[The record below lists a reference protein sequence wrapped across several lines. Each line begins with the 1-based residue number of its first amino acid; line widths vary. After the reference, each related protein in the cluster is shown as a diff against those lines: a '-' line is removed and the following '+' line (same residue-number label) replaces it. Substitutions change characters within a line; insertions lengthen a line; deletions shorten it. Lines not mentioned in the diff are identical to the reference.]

1 MTSQT
6 PPDLVELVRNRTMS
20 PEMAATLAI
29 AAEQRRSLLMVAIP
43 RMAGKTTTMKATLA
57 YAPAGTAMH
66 QLSAEHGEDLGIPNA
81 PDGGYLLM
89 SEVSQA
95 PMLDYLWGEPVRRVF
110 AAASRGFPLAT
121 ALHAPGLDE
130 AIEVIA
136 GANGVPDEHASVLDL
151 VVYIRSLGEWQDPT
165 RRAVAEIH
173 ELDRVVDGRPR
184 ATLLHRWL
192 EEPDEFEFVEPP
204 RHLGD
209 PTTLEARAAELRREA
224 AERTG

>member
-1 MTSQT
+1 MTSPP
-6 PPDLVELVRNRTMS
+6 PPDLVELVRNRTLS
-20 PEMAATLAI
+20 PEMAATLAV

-57 YAPAGTAMH
+57 YAPEGTAMH
-66 QLSAEHGEDLGIPNA
+66 QLSAEHGETLGIPEA

-130 AIEVIA
+130 AIEVIT
-136 GANGVPDEHASVLDL
+136 GANGVPDEHASVIDL

-173 ELDRVVDGRPR
+173 ELDDIVDGRPR
-184 ATLLHRWL
+184 ARLLHRWH
-192 EEPDEFEFVEPP
+192 EEPDEFEVVEAP
-204 RHLGD
+204 RQLGD
-209 PTTLEARAAELRREA
+209 LAALEARAAEFRRA
-224 AERTG
+224 AAGSSG